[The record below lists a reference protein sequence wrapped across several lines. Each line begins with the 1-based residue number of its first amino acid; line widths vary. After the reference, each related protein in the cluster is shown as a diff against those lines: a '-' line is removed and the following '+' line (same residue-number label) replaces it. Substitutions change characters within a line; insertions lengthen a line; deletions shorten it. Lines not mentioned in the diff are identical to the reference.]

1 MNLQRLFLT
10 AAALAA
16 FALFMV
22 LGRWQLDRA
31 ALREDAQ
38 VRQEAALKA
47 SERPLAAL
55 IEERSPP
62 LPARVR
68 AARGAYAATPPVL
81 LDNQLR
87 GGRNGVSVYRVFEP
101 GDGLAPVLV
110 DLGWIAWPADRR
122 LPPLPVP
129 DAGQRPHGLL
139 VTWPG
144 QALALGRPPGPPAD
158 GSPWL
163 LPRLVRGELGEALGM
178 DLFDGVLRLDPAAN
192 HGFDRA
198 HDPQATALP
207 PSRHRGYALQWF
219 SLAAAV
225 VVIYGVLSW
234 KNRKR

>member
-10 AAALAA
+10 VAALAA
-16 FALFMV
+16 FALFV
-22 LGRWQLDRA
+22 TLGRWQLDRA
-31 ALREDAQ
+31 AAREDAQ
-38 VRQEAALKA
+38 VRQDAALQQ
-47 SERPLAAL
+47 SERGLAAT
-55 IEERSPP
+55 IGEASPQ

-68 AARGAYAATPPVL
+68 AHRGAYAPAPPVL

-87 GGRNGVSVYRVFEP
+87 NGRNGVSVYRVFEP

-110 DLGWIAWPADRR
+110 DLGWIAWPADRH
-122 LPPLPVP
+122 LPPLPTP
-129 DAGQRPHGLL
+129 AADQRPHGLL
-139 VTWPG
+139 VPWPG

-163 LPRLVRGELGEALGM
+163 LPRLSRAELGEALGVE
-178 DLFDGVLRLDPAAN
+178 LFDGVLRLAGDAD

-198 HDPQATALP
+198 HDPLATALP

-225 VVIYGVLSW
+225 VVVYGVLAW
-234 KNRKR
+234 KTRKR